1 MDALSSKPLLRMLRP
16 SGYQNG
22 ADIFYGSSFRLFKM
36 DTILGNAIHE
46 AIEHHGG
53 NLFLL
58 LIYYFFR
65 I

>member
-1 MDALSSKPLLRMLRP
+1 MLRP